1 MQTGQEDLGHDD
13 DGFDRYVR
21 HVYVNSGKNSD
32 TCFGRILLGKL
43 SSALQASLIGR
54 DRFFLKKRSMDALFA
69 RILSAL
75 KQVTSGPSCILN
87 PGQHLNLAVK
97 GLSVCSSIARP

>member
-32 TCFGRILLGKL
+32 ACFGRILLGKL
-43 SSALQASLIGR
+43 SSASGLAYR
-54 DRFFLKKRSMDALFA
+54 DRFFLKKGPWMLF
-69 RILSAL
+69 S
-75 KQVTSGPSCILN
+75 
-87 PGQHLNLAVK
+87 LASLV
-97 GLSVCSSIARP
+97 P

>member
-32 TCFGRILLGKL
+32 ACFGRILLGKL
-43 SSALQASLIGR
+43 SSALPALLIEIV
-54 DRFFLKKRSMDALFA
+54 FFLKKGPWMLF
-69 RILSAL
+69 S
-75 KQVTSGPSCILN
+75 
-87 PGQHLNLAVK
+87 LASLV
-97 GLSVCSSIARP
+97 P